1 MADKVLFHPRVADDL
16 GRAAAY
22 YDEIAVGLGNR
33 FRVAVRNRIR
43 TVATRPESYGRI
55 HGDLRAAQLDVF
67 PYVVVFEHA
76 VAVTRILGV
85 FHVASDSARWE
96 DRAAHP

>member
-1 MADKVLFHPRVADDL
+1 MADKVLFHPRVVDDL
-16 GRAAAY
+16 KRAAAY

-55 HGDLRAAQLDVF
+55 RGDLRAGSWTSF
-67 PYVVVFEHA
+67 PMSSS
-76 VAVTRILGV
+76 L
-85 FHVASDSARWE
+85 SMLLL
-96 DRAAHP
+96 